1 MTHLTSPDRRS
12 SHHAPTGW
20 LDPRGRRLSAI
31 VFILNR
37 LSGLFILLNL
47 YLHLVV
53 LSLLAGG
60 AATWDGFVAFA
71 RSPIVLAL
79 DVVLIAGLLL
89 HGLNGIRV
97 ALVGVGLVERER
109 ALFVA
114 LLVVGLVLLVVT
126 VIRLFGA

>member
-37 LSGLFILLNL
+37 LSGLFILLSL
-47 YLHLVV
+47 SRPLVV